1 MERALVSALKVNK
14 AAAWHSASDSWAP
27 PDQYGKIQLWNR
39 GPFNHTHI

>member
-27 PDQYGKIQLWNR
+27 PDQCGKIQLWNR